1 MSFPDNVSQLFVQAL
16 EISDADER
24 QAFVRQ
30 HCEQDSEMEAELQ
43 QMLRI
48 HEQASGFLSVPPEVP
63 NDISSD
69 QQCVG
74 RESVLKRIG
83 DRMGL
88 LMDNQSQDNDAA
100 KSDESIS
107 ASPQKATQPQ
117 GLVGRYQLQG
127 EITRGGMGAILKGR
141 DVDLGRNLAIKV
153 LLDQHSDDR
162 AIVERFI
169 EEAQIGGQLQHPG
182 IAPVYEL
189 GTMPDKRP
197 FFSMKLVKGQT
208 LAALLSDRK
217 NPQAERARFLGI
229 FEQICQTMAYAHSR
243 RVIHRD
249 LKPAN
254 IMVGAFGEVQ
264 VMDWGLAK
272 VLKVGG
278 IADEKRARDTQL
290 GQSLIQTVRSGSNM
304 PQAEIGTRNSLGSG
318 SGSQTHAGSV
328 MGTPAYMP
336 PEQALGEIDR
346 LDERCD
352 VFGLGAILCEILT
365 GQPPYAAEDAQDL
378 FRMAARGKMDECHQ
392 RLDDCGADQQLID
405 LAKRS
410 IEPEVENRL
419 RSAGELSKELSEYL
433 QSVESRLRKAEVAR
447 AAEATKAIEQRKRRR
462 VSTALAAS
470 VVMLFA
476 MCGAGWIGMQVQAA
490 QRADAGEARFREQMN
505 DAKLHQ
511 GLAKSENLEERS
523 AELQKAIVSAKQAAQ
538 IADADSIPAKS
549 KQEVQQLLKN
559 LQGDAKQLKQ
569 QLAQRSKDQRTIDR
583 LEFIRLSDAS
593 GAKTLK
599 IGEESQQFGVSTSE
613 QYKQVFDEIGISV
626 ANLSDD
632 QVSKIIRESAISSDL
647 IAGLDHWSAS
657 ISRAT
662 PDELIDAALGTGSW
676 EIGIEVARN
685 VLRRDPDL
693 ELVHMKLA
701 VMLIMSGDEAGYGK
715 SCRDLLNQIPH
726 PKDHLE
732 SGRISKT
739 CLLLPSEL
747 SGVDIDEL
755 KTKELETALD
765 EGGTHSGFPRYGWC
779 TRALIAYRKGQW
791 KSCQNYLEKS
801 HASNPNLYC
810 KALSAVIGAMADE
823 QLGDHDA
830 AEQKLNQLDGLLN
843 ELRTTRQVYMDAL
856 IPLVLRRQ
864 AVDLIRDGKGQLE
877 FDQWASK
884 NPVREDFVLVEQSNL
899 RDRLIRIAN
908 KVDENQWRESV
919 RSALSRRDESKL
931 VELAG
936 DDNIG
941 RQPPQLAAW
950 LAAELRALDQADNAI
965 SILTKANEA
974 RPGDF
979 WINYELA
986 KCLALQ
992 GKSNIALGFA
1002 RSALALRPTSLAAQW
1017 QLISVLDDS
1026 GHQQES
1032 NERFEQLIARTEFD
1046 ESEYE
1051 ELCWD
1056 LLADGRYGKAVMI
1069 AKHWIGETP
1078 ENATAHYV
1086 LAQCCVRLD
1095 KLDDAIEAVKMSVQL
1110 DPTEPRHHHLLGWCL
1125 SAAKRYEEA
1134 EAAYRKQIEVAEAKP
1149 KSRPAYNNLGTV
1161 LDRTDQ
1167 LEEAAEM
1174 YRKAIQNGATT
1185 YSVENLRGVLT
1196 QLLRRNHSPEIEQEL
1211 RSLAT
1216 VQSRVNRTRID
1227 QYLDDLKRNP
1237 RDTEKRHSLIGLLLE
1252 FGRSEEAETQYAALL
1267 TIDPDNAS
1275 IHSEFAGMLV
1285 RLSKPDEALIHARRA
1300 AELDPQSSDHKFL
1313 LARVLK
1319 FKATGDRSIS
1329 TRTPVGELTAEQTE
1343 LIDEAIAIVQ
1353 GEWKGIENERL
1364 LSFTIL
1370 VDLLRRR
1377 GRLEEANEVLA
1388 KMRAVRGVRP
1398 QDPNLDLRRRT
1409 FMLASRYLR
1418 QPDEH
1423 QDDLDE
1429 LRQNF
1434 DELLR
1439 QNFGVLGPY
1448 LVTRIVSVAYETN
1461 GDREQAIKDLKA
1473 ATSSTRHPALSEFLA
1488 WLLALQP
1495 DQDGDFTDLNEA
1507 LKHARIAQNHLVAKS
1522 ARSGRSNRIMGYRS
1536 KRESKWMFSG
1546 KNTLGMVH
1554 YRREE
1559 YDKALTALNEFN
1571 DLGFT
1576 EPNNWLFLAMTHWQ
1590 LENKDEA
1597 QQWYDK
1603 AKKSLVDHPP
1613 SRDEKLILAETEKLM
1628 GKTEENEQ

>member
-1 MSFPDNVSQLFVQAL
+1 MPFPDHVSQLFVQAL
-16 EISDADER
+16 KISDASER
-24 QAFVRQ
+24 QEFVRQ
-30 HCEQDSEMEAELQ
+30 HCSQDPAMEADLL
-43 QMLRI
+43 QMLRV
-48 HEQASGFLSVPPEVP
+48 HEQASGFLSQSPQAW
-63 NDISSD
+63 ND
-69 QQCVG
+69 QMRVG

-83 DRMGL
+83 DHIGVAFET
-88 LMDNQSQDNDAA
+88 DSQDGSFSETGEVDAA
-100 KSDESIS
+100 EARGSLHWQS
-107 ASPQKATQPQ
+107 T
-117 GLVGRYQLQG
+117 VGRYQLQG

-153 LLDQHSDDR
+153 LLANHSDDP

-189 GTMPDKRP
+189 GTMPDQRP

-217 NPQAERARFLGI
+217 ASQADRSRFLGI
-229 FEQICQTMAYAHSR
+229 FEQICQTVAYAHSR

-290 GQSLIQTVRSGSNM
+290 GQSLIQTVRSGSNA
-304 PQAEIGTRNSLGSG
+304 PQGQIGTRKSHGS
-318 SGSQTHAGSV
+318 SGAAETHAGSV

-336 PEQALGEIDR
+336 PEQALGEVDR

-365 GQPPYAAEDAQDL
+365 GQPPYVAEDSQDL
-378 FRMAARGKMDECHQ
+378 FRMAARGKMDQCHA
-392 RLDDCGADQQLID
+392 RLDDCGADRQLID
-405 LAKRS
+405 LAKHS
-410 IEPEVENRL
+410 IEPEVENRI
-419 RSAGELSKELSEYL
+419 RSGGELSKQLTDYL
-433 QSVESRLRKAEVAR
+433 QSVETRLRAAEVAR

-470 VVMLFA
+470 VVLLFA

-490 QRADAGEARFREQMN
+490 QRAEAGEARLSDHVN
-505 DAKLHQ
+505 DAKLHH
-511 GLAKSENLEERS
+511 GLAESENLEERA
-523 AELQKAIVSAKQAAQ
+523 AELEKAIVSAKQAAQ
-538 IADADSIPAKS
+538 LANGDGVSARSRK
-549 KQEVQQLLKN
+549 EVQQLLKN
-559 LQGDAKQLKQ
+559 LQADAKQVEQ
-569 QLAQRSKDQRTIDR
+569 QLAQRSEDQRTKDR

-593 GAKTLK
+593 GGTKLE
-599 IGEESQQFGVSTSE
+599 IDEGSQQFGESTSQ
-613 QYKQVFDEIGISV
+613 QYKQVFDEIGISLE
-626 ANLSDD
+626 NLPDD
-632 QVSKIIRESAISSDL
+632 RVSKLIRESAISSDL

-662 PDELIDAALGTGSW
+662 PDELINAALGAGNW
-676 EIGIEVARN
+676 EMGIKVARD

-693 ELVHMKLA
+693 ELVHMRLA
-701 VMLIMSGDEAGYGK
+701 VMLIMSGDEAGYRK
-715 SCRDLLNQIPH
+715 ACRDLLDQIPY
-726 PKDHLE
+726 PKNHRE

-739 CLLLPSEL
+739 CLLLPQKQ

-755 KTKELETALD
+755 QTKELEMALD
-765 EGGTHSGFPRYGWC
+765 EGGTHPSFPRYGWC
-779 TRALIAYRKGQW
+779 TRALIAYRAGEW
-791 KSCQNYLEKS
+791 KSCQDYLEKS

-810 KALSAVIGAMADE
+810 RALSAVIGAMADE

-830 AEQKLNQLDGLLN
+830 AEQKLNQLDELLN

-856 IPLVLRRQ
+856 IPLLLRRQ
-864 AVDLIRDGKGQLE
+864 AVDLIRDGKGQLT

-908 KVDENQWRESV
+908 QVDENQWRKSV

-931 VELAG
+931 VDLAG

-941 RQPPQLAAW
+941 QQPPQLAAW
-950 LAAELRALDQADNAI
+950 LATELRALDQPDEAI
-965 SILTKANEA
+965 TILTKANETS
-974 RPGDF
+974 PGDF

-986 KCLALQ
+986 KCLSLQ
-992 GKSNIALGFA
+992 GKSDIALGFA

-1032 NERFEQLIARTEFD
+1032 SERFEQLIAKTEFD

-1056 LLADGRYGKAVMI
+1056 LLADGRYGKAVTI
-1069 AKHWIGETP
+1069 AKHWISETP
-1078 ENATAHYV
+1078 ESATAHYA
-1086 LAQCCVRLD
+1086 LAQCRVRED
-1095 KLDDAIEAVKMSVQL
+1095 NLDDAIEAVKMSVQL

-1125 SAAKRYEEA
+1125 LAAKRDEEA
-1134 EAAYRKQIEVAEAKP
+1134 EATYRKQIELAEAKP
-1149 KSRPAYNNLGTV
+1149 ESRPEYNNLGVV
-1161 LDRTDQ
+1161 LERMDR

-1174 YRKAIQNGATT
+1174 YRKAIQNGSTN
-1185 YSVENLRGVLT
+1185 SVANLRGVLT
-1196 QLLRRNHSPEIEQEL
+1196 TLQKRDYTPEIGQEL

-1275 IHSEFAGMLV
+1275 IHSEFAQMLS
-1285 RLSKPDEALIHARRA
+1285 RLRKPDEALLHARRA
-1300 AELDPQSSDHKFL
+1300 AELDPQSGDNKIT

-1319 FKATGDRSIS
+1319 FKATGDPSTS
-1329 TRTPVGELTAEQTE
+1329 TRSPVGELTAEQTE

-1353 GEWKGIENERL
+1353 GEWKGTENERSPASIL
-1364 LSFTIL
+1364 L

-1377 GRLEEANEVLA
+1377 GRLEEASEVLA
-1388 KMRAVRGVRP
+1388 KTRAVGGLRSQV
-1398 QDPNLDLRRRT
+1398 PNRDLQRRT
-1409 FMLASRYLR
+1409 SMLASRYLR
-1418 QPDEH
+1418 QPAEY

-1429 LRQNF
+1429 LRKS
-1434 DELLR
+1434 
-1439 QNFGVLGPY
+1439 FGVPGVSPY
-1448 LVTRIVSVAYETN
+1448 LVTKVVSATYEHN
-1461 GDREQAIKDLKA
+1461 GDHEQAIKDLKA

-1495 DQDGDFTDLNEA
+1495 VQDGDFPHLNEA
-1507 LKHARIAQNHLVAKS
+1507 LKHAQIAQNHLVADS
-1522 ARSGRSNRIMGYRS
+1522 TRRGRFGSIMGYRTNP
-1536 KRESKWMFSG
+1536 ESKWMFSG

-1590 LENKDEA
+1590 LDNKEEA

-1603 AKKSLVDHPP
+1603 AKKFLADNPP

-1628 GKTEENEQ
+1628 GKTAENEQ